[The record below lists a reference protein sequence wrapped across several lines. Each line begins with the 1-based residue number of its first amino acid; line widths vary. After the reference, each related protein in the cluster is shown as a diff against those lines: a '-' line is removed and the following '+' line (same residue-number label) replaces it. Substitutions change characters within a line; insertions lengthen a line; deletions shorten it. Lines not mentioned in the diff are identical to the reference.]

1 MLAQKKD
8 DEGSQILRNICKRTH
23 MIPSKKGCLRLLLLY
38 VYILGHAKGDAVVVF
53 KSIVNI

>member
-8 DEGSQILRNICKRTH
+8 DEGSQILRNICKRMY
-23 MIPSKKGCLRLLLLY
+23 MIPSKKCLRMLLLY

-53 KSIVNI
+53 KSTVNI